1 MYYLKPTIMSTI
13 YIFVWKPLKAGA
25 MHVKG
30 ISYKALFFYKKK
42 WNKLQVHK
50 AFGEFVLA

>member
-50 AFGEFVLA
+50 TFGEFVLA